1 MGGKLTKNDCILLIQ
16 QKADAVNRMPKK
28 SDFDNETVSMIKS
41 FFGPWPRALE
51 AAGVKKPNEERLIKK
66 REKRRRAKENQ
77 IKYRREHQKEKGESV
92 K

>member
-1 MGGKLTKNDCILLIQ
+1 MGSKLTREDYILMIQ
-16 QKADAVNRMPKK
+16 QKTKELGHFPKK

-51 AAGVKKPNEERLIKK
+51 AAGVKEPNVRRMEQK

-77 IKYRREHQKEKGESV
+77 IKYRKEHPKERED
-92 K
+92 